1 MTHEEIELLSAHL
14 DGETTEAERRRIDLH
29 LAACPQCAARSA
41 ALAAASRAV
50 ASLPEVAPTPDESRA
65 IRLGVGDR
73 AGPRPLWRSPRLLGT
88 LSAAAVAALAF
99 AGISTLRSRP
109 EGTGALQEAAA
120 PPVAAEIRD
129 FENAEEVREA
139 VADDPQVIA
148 GVDRYTVADVGTR
161 QAAALEALGRSEPAP
176 TETAAADEQ
185 APAAALGGAGER
197 SAGDCLGE
205 VLRSQPYPMMPL
217 VARPSGFKGAPAW
230 LLVYA
235 FTNEQGNEKARLD
248 RVQVWLVTRTGC
260 SPLHFSRFK
269 P

>member
-29 LAACPQCAARSA
+29 LAACPQCAARRA
-41 ALAAASRAV
+41 ALASASRAV

-65 IRLGVGDR
+65 IRLGVLGR
-73 AGPRPLWRSPRLLGT
+73 AGPRPLWRSPRLLGA

-109 EGTGALQEAAA
+109 ERTGTLLEAGG
-120 PPVAAEIRD
+120 PPVAAAPVRD
-129 FENAEEVREA
+129 FQSDEEVREA
-139 VADDPQVIA
+139 VADDPRVIA

-176 TETAAADEQ
+176 AETAAAER
-185 APAAALGGAGER
+185 APAAALGDAGER

-205 VLRSQPYPMMPL
+205 ILRSQPYPMMPL
-217 VARPSGFKGAPAW
+217 VARPSGFKGTPAW